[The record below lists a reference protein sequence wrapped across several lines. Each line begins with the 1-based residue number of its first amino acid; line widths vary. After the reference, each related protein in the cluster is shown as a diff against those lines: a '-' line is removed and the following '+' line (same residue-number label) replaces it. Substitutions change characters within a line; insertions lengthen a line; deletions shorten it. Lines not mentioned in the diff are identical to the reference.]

1 MGHCK
6 IPALEMTAN
15 ASKNFDRAMNILEE
29 SGLLLV
35 MGLEIPDV
43 CRLVTAR
50 RIKGS
55 WWGDPAG
62 QEIFAVSEM
71 LSDHADI
78 TVTKLISGKVTFV
91 HRKLWQK
98 LVAVGKDRDDW
109 QMRNVTSQGKL
120 LLRQLDKE
128 GRLLTNK
135 LGTSFGKT
143 PGDTARE
150 LELKLLI
157 HSDQIHT
164 ESGSHAKILE
174 TWEHWA
180 KRVGLRAK
188 SPDAATARR
197 FFEKRIQEINN
208 KYAGFGRLPWQ
219 PKKK

>member
-1 MGHCK
+1 
-6 IPALEMTAN
+6 MTAH
-15 ASKNFDRAMNILEE
+15 ASKNFARAMNILEE

-43 CRLVTAR
+43 CRLVTSQK
-50 RIKGS
+50 IKGS

-71 LSDHADI
+71 LSDHTDI

-98 LVAVGKDRDDW
+98 LVAVGKARDDW
-109 QMRNVTSQGKL
+109 QMLNLTRQGKL

-128 GRLLTNK
+128 GQLLTNK
-135 LGTSFGKT
+135 LVTSFGKR
-143 PGDTARE
+143 PGDIARE

-174 TWEHWA
+174 TWEHWV
-180 KRVGLRAK
+180 KRVGLKAN
-188 SPDAATARR
+188 SSDSATARR

-208 KYAGFGRLPWQ
+208 RYAGVGRLPWQ
-219 PKKK
+219 LKKK

>member
-1 MGHCK
+1 MAHCK
-6 IPALEMTAN
+6 IPAQEMTAN
-15 ASKNFDRAMNILEE
+15 ASKNFDRAMKILEE

-43 CRLVTAR
+43 CRLVTSR

-98 LVAVGKDRDDW
+98 LVAVGKARDEW

-128 GRLLTNK
+128 GQLITNK
-135 LGTSFGKT
+135 LGSSFGKR

-150 LELKLLI
+150 LELRLLV
-157 HSDQIHT
+157 HSDQVHT
-164 ESGSHAKILE
+164 DSGSHAKILE

-180 KRVGLRAK
+180 KRIGLRGK
-188 SPDAATARR
+188 SLDSEHARR
-197 FFEKRIQEINN
+197 FFEKRIDEINKKN
-208 KYAGFGRLPWQ
+208 AGFGRLPWQ
-219 PKKK
+219 PEKK